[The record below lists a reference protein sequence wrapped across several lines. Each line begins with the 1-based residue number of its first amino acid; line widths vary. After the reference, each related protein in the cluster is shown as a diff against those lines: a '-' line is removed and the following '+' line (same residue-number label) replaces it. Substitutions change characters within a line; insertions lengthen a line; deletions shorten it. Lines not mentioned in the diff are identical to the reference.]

1 MQIIRNRQDLWR
13 ALAEWRRQ
21 GQTIALVPTMGNL
34 HEGHLSLVHVG
45 REHADRVITSVYV
58 NPTQFGAGEDFDEY
72 PRTPEE
78 DAANLERE
86 DCDMLFLPDTDELY
100 PFGVDRSVLLR
111 ASPDLAGR
119 LEGRFRPGHFD
130 GVVTIV
136 ARFFAIVQPDIA
148 VFGEKDYQQLLVVQR
163 MTKDL
168 GFNTEVI
175 GAETVRAKSGLA
187 LSSRNAYLNG
197 EEMEAAQRL
206 NEILAEA
213 AQLAGSDEHSFEEI
227 EQKAAEEIQDAGLQL
242 EYIAI
247 RRAEDLAEPQDDQEP
262 LRILAA
268 AWCGRTRLIDNM
280 AVGW

>member
-13 ALAEWRRQ
+13 VLAEWRRQ

-100 PFGVDRSVLLR
+100 PYGVDRSVLLH

-148 VFGEKDYQQLLVVQR
+148 VFGEKDYQQLLEVQR